1 MGHYSKDFPKPK
13 LGNGGSKVI
22 ALTTNLAQSERN
34 RLIFLKKKVS
44 KREVLCLLDIG
55 ASHNFVIRKIVE
67 SMEFQLKELKAPI
80 EVHFADGIPHSTTL

>member
-1 MGHYSKDFPKPK
+1 
-13 LGNGGSKVI
+13 
-22 ALTTNLAQSERN
+22 
-34 RLIFLKKKVS
+34 
-44 KREVLCLLDIG
+44 LDIG